1 MNIHAFIIR
10 SVAAAL
16 FGVLAFVGMIHS
28 KPRAAVVSPAVVVVA
43 ENPSMKPIVTL
54 PTIYVRPSTDE
65 MAAALQIENSD
76 FDTVRVSSATLTPA
90 SDHRAALPSFRLDMP
105 YYSFGK
111 ALRHV
116 SKD

>member
-1 MNIHAFIIR
+1 MNLHSFVIR

-28 KPRAAVVSPAVVVVA
+28 KPRAAAVPANATLVA
-43 ENPSMKPIVTL
+43 ENPPMKPMVTL

-65 MAAALQIENSD
+65 MAAALQVENSD
-76 FDTVRVSSATLTPA
+76 FQTVRVSSASLAPA
-90 SDHRAALPSFRLDMP
+90 TDRQTALPAFRLSMP